1 MDFQNRGHAARK
13 KGRRKIRI
21 YHLAVYIYIYIYKI
35 ETQKERKERS
45 VAYEMLEIN
54 V

>member
-1 MDFQNRGHAARK
+1 MDFQEKRAK
-13 KGRRKIRI
+13 KKKN
-21 YHLAVYIYIYIYKI
+21 HLTIYII
-35 ETQKERKERS
+35 ETQKERKERG

>member
-1 MDFQNRGHAARK
+1 MDFQVKREKKKKNR
-13 KGRRKIRI
+13 
-21 YHLAVYIYIYIYKI
+21 LAIYIIA
-35 ETQKERKERS
+35 TQKERKERS